1 MKYVRATSRQ
11 IIREQKLKEIIRMAE
26 RRLSDVDAKVVMDA
40 HKTLLEN
47 NLKLKK
53 LNDEIFGI

>member
-1 MKYVRATSRQ
+1 
-11 IIREQKLKEIIRMAE
+11 MAE

-47 NLKLKK
+47 NLKLKS
-53 LNDEIFGI
+53 